1 MDELESYSLAED
13 EDKWIT
19 INGSHVKIDEKG
31 EVVAGAEG
39 KINGKNSGSKSANGK
54 LSANEKSAISSYSG
68 DNFLKLNS
76 DLRKGKDEDPDVA
89 RIDSAISKGSL
100 DGGTLYRGMSREDAK
115 KLFPGGDIKK
125 GMVVSDPA
133 FLSTSKEKK
142 IAGMF
147 SIGGVMLQIETNKGD
162 KGLDVTGLSSNKHED
177 ETLLPRNARM
187 EVLGVH
193 PPKSPGQPVTIKVR
207 YISEEKKPA
216 MDGITESLAFDRA
229 SVRKLDDVGRLQVA
243 VSNISKANVC
253 PYYGR
258 EIPGWEELGLDPD
271 KIYRLYRDPEE
282 LKKAAHTFNNIP
294 ILCIHTPDFP
304 GDPPREYRVGST
316 HSSAAFNGKYLT
328 NGLSIWDNS
337 AIAGIETEEQKE
349 LSSSYQY
356 VADMT
361 PGESPDG
368 EAYDGVMRDIVG
380 NHVALVETGRAGPD
394 VVVGDSLPLELKY
407 MKLDRKG
414 VAIRAALGAYLKP
427 RLAQDAAPKELT
439 AILNAHKSPVSIAK
453 AVAKLCKPRLAADME
468 IEPEELVEI
477 IEASEQTVEPEE
489 EVKVAG
495 DSDEEAIISLLREA
509 GVSEEIIAKIAASLA
524 PAAAMDEDSED
535 KDDKKEKD
543 KVDKPA
549 MDAAIRLAADAATKK
564 AAENFRAVREAEQ
577 AVRPLIGDVVAMDSA
592 EDVYRTALEQAGVDI
607 EGVHP
612 SAFPSLVKMA
622 ISQKDNKRPVIAQ
635 DSDSISEFEKAFP
648 TAGKL
653 KRGF

>member
-1 MDELESYSLAED
+1 MKA
-13 EDKWIT
+13 
-19 INGSHVKIDEKG
+19 
-31 EVVAGAEG
+31 
-39 KINGKNSGSKSANGK
+39 
-54 LSANEKSAISSYSG
+54 
-68 DNFLKLNS
+68 
-76 DLRKGKDEDPDVA
+76 
-89 RIDSAISKGSL
+89 
-100 DGGTLYRGMSREDAK
+100 
-115 KLFPGGDIKK
+115 
-125 GMVVSDPA
+125 
-133 FLSTSKEKK
+133 
-142 IAGMF
+142 
-147 SIGGVMLQIETNKGD
+147 
-162 KGLDVTGLSSNKHED
+162 
-177 ETLLPRNARM
+177 
-187 EVLGVH
+187 
-193 PPKSPGQPVTIKVR
+193 
-207 YISEEKKPA
+207 
-216 MDGITESLAFDRA
+216 TERLAFDRA
-229 SVRKLDDVGRLQVA
+229 SVRKLDHVGRLQVA

-258 EIPGWEELGLDPD
+258 EIPGWEELGLEPD
-271 KIYRLYRDPEE
+271 KIYQLYRDPEE
-282 LKKAAHTFNNIP
+282 LKKAAETFNNIP

-316 HSSAAFNGKYLT
+316 HSSASFDGTYLT

-414 VAIRAALGAYLKP
+414 VAIRAALGAFLKP

-439 AILNAHKSPVSIAK
+439 AILNANKTPKAIAQ

-489 EVKVAG
+489 EVKVTG
-495 DSDEEAIISLLREA
+495 DSDHEAIISLLREA
-509 GVSEEIIAKIAASLA
+509 GVSEEVIAKIAASLA
-524 PAAAMDEDSED
+524 PAAAMDEDDD

-592 EDVYRTALEQAGVDI
+592 EDVYRTALEQSGVDI
-607 EGVHP
+607 DGVHP

-635 DSDSISEFEKAFP
+635 DSESISDFEKAFP

>member
-1 MDELESYSLAED
+1 MKA
-13 EDKWIT
+13 
-19 INGSHVKIDEKG
+19 
-31 EVVAGAEG
+31 
-39 KINGKNSGSKSANGK
+39 
-54 LSANEKSAISSYSG
+54 
-68 DNFLKLNS
+68 
-76 DLRKGKDEDPDVA
+76 
-89 RIDSAISKGSL
+89 
-100 DGGTLYRGMSREDAK
+100 
-115 KLFPGGDIKK
+115 
-125 GMVVSDPA
+125 
-133 FLSTSKEKK
+133 
-142 IAGMF
+142 
-147 SIGGVMLQIETNKGD
+147 
-162 KGLDVTGLSSNKHED
+162 
-177 ETLLPRNARM
+177 
-187 EVLGVH
+187 
-193 PPKSPGQPVTIKVR
+193 
-207 YISEEKKPA
+207 
-216 MDGITESLAFDRA
+216 TERLAFDRA

-258 EIPGWEELGLDPD
+258 EIPGWEELGLEPD
-271 KIYRLYRDPEE
+271 KIYQLYRDPEE

-439 AILNAHKSPVSIAK
+439 AILNANKSPKAIAQ

-489 EVKVAG
+489 EQKVAG

-509 GVSEEIIAKIAASLA
+509 GVSEDIIAKIAASLA
-524 PAAAMDEDSED
+524 PSAAMDEDRED

-592 EDVYRTALEQAGVDI
+592 EDVYRTALEQSGVDI
-607 EGVHP
+607 DGVHP

>member
-1 MDELESYSLAED
+1 MR
-13 EDKWIT
+13 T
-19 INGSHVKIDEKG
+19 
-31 EVVAGAEG
+31 
-39 KINGKNSGSKSANGK
+39 
-54 LSANEKSAISSYSG
+54 
-68 DNFLKLNS
+68 
-76 DLRKGKDEDPDVA
+76 
-89 RIDSAISKGSL
+89 
-100 DGGTLYRGMSREDAK
+100 
-115 KLFPGGDIKK
+115 
-125 GMVVSDPA
+125 
-133 FLSTSKEKK
+133 
-142 IAGMF
+142 
-147 SIGGVMLQIETNKGD
+147 
-162 KGLDVTGLSSNKHED
+162 
-177 ETLLPRNARM
+177 
-187 EVLGVH
+187 
-193 PPKSPGQPVTIKVR
+193 
-207 YISEEKKPA
+207 
-216 MDGITESLAFDRA
+216 TERLAFDRA
-229 SVRKLDDVGRLQVA
+229 SVRKLDNVGRLQVA

-271 KIYRLYRDPEE
+271 KIYQMYRDPEE
-282 LKKAAHTFNNIP
+282 LKKAAETFNNIP

-316 HSSAAFNGKYLT
+316 HSSASFDGTYLT

-361 PGESPDG
+361 PGESPAG

-414 VAIRAALGAYLKP
+414 VAIRAALGVYLKP

-439 AILNAHKSPVSIAK
+439 AILNANKSPNAIAQ
-453 AVAKLCKPRLAADME
+453 AVAKLCKSRLAADME
-468 IEPEELVEI
+468 IEPEDLVEI

-489 EVKVAG
+489 EVKVTG
-495 DSDEEAIISLLREA
+495 DGDNEAIISLLREA
-509 GVSEEIIAKIAASLA
+509 GVSEEVIAKIAASLA
-524 PAAAMDEDSED
+524 PAAAMDEDKEDD

-607 EGVHP
+607 DGVHP

-635 DSDSISEFEKAFP
+635 DSASVSDFEKAFP

-653 KRGF
+653 KRGY